1 MRKSFLKPILLLA
14 AMITLATT
22 ACAHPTPKAD
32 EGINGEVSDIKVP
45 ADLKDTEMAVTD
57 MNEILT
63 DTIEV
68 MSQAMGRTIKNVVIK
83 PEYYITDN
91 QHARY
96 PVLYL
101 LHGATGCY
109 SDWSKKTDL
118 HPLANKYNV
127 IIVCPDGQDSWYF
140 DSPVDPKMQFETY
153 VSKELVEYIDS
164 HYRTIAN
171 RYMRAITGLSMGGHG
186 ALFLAFRHPDV
197 FWSCGS
203 MSGNM
208 DITQFPDSW
217 HIKDRLGTYAG
228 NEQRWRDH
236 AVCNLLGQVKD
247 CPLKP
252 AQNILIDD
260 GLNDIFIKNNIA
272 MHDKMVEMGIDHD
285 FTVRPGRHS
294 WDYWVNSLDY
304 HMMFFDKAF
313 KRGAE
318 LMKQ

>member
-1 MRKSFLKPILLLA
+1 MNRTFWRPLALLA
-14 AMITLATT
+14 SVMILSSS
-22 ACAHPTPKAD
+22 ACAHTQSQNN
-32 EGINGEVSDIKVP
+32 GI
-45 ADLKDTEMAVTD
+45 EMAAPMESVS
-57 MNEILT
+57 NPA

-68 MSQAMGRTIKNVVIK
+68 MSQAMGRTIKNVVVM
-83 PEYYITDN
+83 PQQYFDDVEDN
-91 QHARY
+91 KY

-101 LHGATGCY
+101 LHGADGCY
-109 SDWSKKTDL
+109 NDWSRKADL
-118 HPLANKYNV
+118 HRLADQYNV

-140 DSPVDPKMQFETY
+140 DSPIDPKMQFETY
-153 VSKELVEYIDS
+153 VSKELVSYIDS

-208 DITQFPDSW
+208 DITQFTDRW
-217 HIKDRLGTYAG
+217 HIRARLGNYED
-228 NEQRWRDH
+228 NPQRWHDH
-236 AVCNLLGQVKD
+236 AVINQLDKVKN

-272 MHDKMVEMGIDHD
+272 IHDKMVEMGIDHD

-294 WDYWVNSLDY
+294 WTYWVNSLDY

-313 KRGAE
+313 DRGRE
-318 LMKQ
+318 LMEKEADNNQN

>member
-1 MRKSFLKPILLLA
+1 MKNKFLKPLMLIAALTLLSSS
-14 AMITLATT
+14 
-22 ACAHPTPKAD
+22 ACAHTAAKPTAQATPPVEASAQPSQ
-32 EGINGEVSDIKVP
+32 GQ
-45 ADLKDTEMAVTD
+45 A
-57 MNEILT
+57 ILA

-68 MSQAMGRTIKNVVIK
+68 MSQAMGRVIKNVVTLPVQYTEAEK
-83 PEYYITDN
+83 A
-91 QHARY
+91 QSKF

-101 LHGATGCY
+101 LHGAYGCY
-109 SDWSKKTDL
+109 SDWSKKADL
-118 HPLANKYNV
+118 HKLADQYGI

-164 HYRTIAN
+164 HYRSHAN

-217 HIKDRLGTYAG
+217 HIKDRLGNKAD
-228 NEQRWRDH
+228 NEQRWHDH
-236 AVCNLLGQVKD
+236 AVCNLVDQVKA
-247 CPLKP
+247 CTLKP
-252 AQNILIDD
+252 AQNIIIDD

-272 MHDKMVEMGIDHD
+272 MHDLLVEKGIDHD

-304 HMMFFDKAF
+304 HMMFFSKAF
-313 KRGAE
+313 ERGAK
-318 LMKQ
+318 LMEQL

>member
-1 MRKSFLKPILLLA
+1 MNKTFLKPLMLIACIVL
-14 AMITLATT
+14 MATS
-22 ACAHPTPKAD
+22 ACAHPAP
-32 EGINGEVSDIKVP
+32 NG
-45 ADLKDTEMAVTD
+45 TG
-57 MNEILT
+57 NET
-63 DTIEV
+63 AKQPQGDTIEV
-68 MSQAMGRTIKNVVIK
+68 MSQAMNRIIKNVVIV
-83 PEYYITDN
+83 PEQYFEADMEAK
-91 QHARY
+91 HY
-96 PVLYL
+96 PTLYL
-101 LHGATGCY
+101 LHGAFGCY
-109 SDWSKKTDL
+109 SDWSERASLDS
-118 HPLANKYNV
+118 LANIYDI

-164 HYRTIAN
+164 HYRTIPN

-208 DITQFPDSW
+208 DITPYPDKW
-217 HIKDRLGTYAG
+217 HIKDRLGEQAE
-228 NEQRWRDH
+228 NPQRWRDH
-236 AVCNLLGQVKD
+236 SVCNLVDQVKN

-252 AQNILIDD
+252 AQNIILDD

-272 MHDKMVEMGIDHD
+272 LHDKLVEAGIDHD

-304 HMMFFDKAF
+304 HLMFFQKAF
-313 KRGAE
+313 ARGTKFME
-318 LMKQ
+318 TEIP

>member
-1 MRKSFLKPILLLA
+1 MKKTILLPLVLLA
-14 AMITLATT
+14 AMMLMATT
-22 ACAHPTPKAD
+22 ACAHTTPTNKESVETATQQDSYPVA
-32 EGINGEVSDIKVP
+32 
-45 ADLKDTEMAVTD
+45 
-57 MNEILT
+57 

-68 MSQAMGRTIKNVVIK
+68 MSQAMGRTIKNVVVV
-83 PEYYITDN
+83 PNEYFYNRIADDV
-91 QHARY
+91 RY

-101 LHGATGCY
+101 LHGAYGCY
-109 SDWSKKTDL
+109 SDWSKKADL
-118 HPLANKYNV
+118 HRLANEYGV

-153 VSKELVEYIDS
+153 VSKELVNYIDN
-164 HYRTIAN
+164 HYRTHAN
-171 RYMRAITGLSMGGHG
+171 RFMRAITGLSMGGHG

-208 DITQFPDSW
+208 DITQYPDSW
-217 HIKDRLGTYAG
+217 HIKDRLGNYED
-228 NEQRWRDH
+228 NKRIWQEH
-236 AVCNLLGQVKD
+236 AVCNLVNQVKA
-247 CPLKP
+247 CTLEP

-272 MHDKMVEMGIDHD
+272 LHEQLVELGINHD

-304 HMMFFDKAF
+304 HMVFFHKAF
-313 KRGAE
+313 MRGAE
-318 LMKQ
+318 LLQPNKQ

>member
-1 MRKSFLKPILLLA
+1 MKKIFLKSIVLA
-14 AMITLATT
+14 VTVMFMTAG
-22 ACAHPTPKAD
+22 ACAHPAPNAAPKDDVEELQSLPLA
-32 EGINGEVSDIKVP
+32 
-45 ADLKDTEMAVTD
+45 
-57 MNEILT
+57 

-68 MSQAMGRTIKNVVIK
+68 MSQAMGRTIKNVVIM
-83 PEYYITDN
+83 PEYYITYN
-91 QHARY
+91 QNARF

-101 LHGATGCY
+101 LHGAYGCY

-118 HPLANKYNV
+118 HRLADKYNV

-140 DSPVDPKMQFETY
+140 DSPVDPTMQFETY

-164 HYRTIAN
+164 HYRTNAN

-208 DITQFPDSW
+208 DITQYPDKW
-217 HIKDRLGTYAG
+217 HIKDRLGEQVE
-228 NEQRWRDH
+228 NPQRWRDH
-236 AVCNLLGQVKD
+236 SVCNQVELLKKSTLQ
-247 CPLKP
+247 P
-252 AQNILIDD
+252 AQNIIIDD

-272 MHDKMVEMGIDHD
+272 LHEQLVEAGIDHD

-304 HMMFFDKAF
+304 HMMFFSKAF
-313 KRGAE
+313 ARGAE
-318 LMKQ
+318 LMNQ

>member
-1 MRKSFLKPILLLA
+1 MNRTFWRPLALLA
-14 AMITLATT
+14 SVMILSSS
-22 ACAHPTPKAD
+22 ACAHTQSQNN
-32 EGINGEVSDIKVP
+32 GI
-45 ADLKDTEMAVTD
+45 EMAAPMESVS
-57 MNEILT
+57 NPA

-68 MSQAMGRTIKNVVIK
+68 MSQAMGRNIKNVVVM
-83 PEYYITDN
+83 PQQYFDDVEDN
-91 QHARY
+91 KY

-101 LHGATGCY
+101 LHGADGCY
-109 SDWSKKTDL
+109 NDWSRKADL
-118 HPLANKYNV
+118 HRLADQYNV

-140 DSPVDPKMQFETY
+140 DSPIDPKMQFETY
-153 VSKELVEYIDS
+153 VSKELVSYIDS

-208 DITQFPDSW
+208 DITQFTDRW
-217 HIKDRLGTYAG
+217 HIRARLGNYED
-228 NEQRWRDH
+228 NPQRWHDH
-236 AVCNLLGQVKD
+236 AVINQLDKVKN

-272 MHDKMVEMGIDHD
+272 IHDKMVEMGIDHD

-294 WDYWVNSLDY
+294 WTYWVNSLDY

-313 KRGAE
+313 DRGRE
-318 LMKQ
+318 LMEKEAGNNHN

>member
-1 MRKSFLKPILLLA
+1 MKKTFLKSITLLA
-14 AMITLATT
+14 AVMLMAAN
-22 ACAHPTPKAD
+22 ACAHPASAPKEAAEAEVVD
-32 EGINGEVSDIKVP
+32 ECKVFP
-45 ADLKDTEMAVTD
+45 A
-57 MNEILT
+57 

-68 MSQAMGRTIKNVVIK
+68 MSQAMDRTIKNVVVMPSQYFI
-83 PEYYITDN
+83 IDN
-91 QHARY
+91 DSVRY

-101 LHGATGCY
+101 LHGADGCY
-109 SDWSKKTDL
+109 SDWSNKTDL
-118 HPLANKYNV
+118 HRLADQYNV

-140 DSPVDPKMQFETY
+140 DSPVDPTMQFETY
-153 VSKELVEYIDS
+153 VSGELIKYIDS
-164 HYRTIAN
+164 HYRTYAS

-208 DITQFPDSW
+208 DITQFTDRW
-217 HIKDRLGTYAG
+217 QIRARLGEYEG

-236 AVCNLLGQVKD
+236 SVCNQLDLVKN

-252 AQNILIDD
+252 AQNIIIDD

-272 MHDKMVEMGIDHD
+272 LHDKMVELGIDHD

-294 WDYWVNSLDY
+294 WNYWVNSLDY
-304 HMMFFDKAF
+304 HMLFFHKAF
-313 KRGAE
+313 IRGKE
-318 LMKQ
+318 LMQK

>member
-1 MRKSFLKPILLLA
+1 MNTSLLKPISVLVAVLLA
-14 AMITLATT
+14 FT
-22 ACAHPTPKAD
+22 ACAHPQPKEKP
-32 EGINGEVSDIKVP
+32 EGYEIVASDGRAID
-45 ADLKDTEMAVTD
+45 A
-57 MNEILT
+57 

-68 MSQAMGRTIKNVVIK
+68 MSQAMGRSIKNVVVT
-83 PEYYITDN
+83 PRQYHLTREESSY
-91 QHARY
+91 Y

-101 LHGATGCY
+101 LHGAYGCY
-109 SDWSKKTDL
+109 SDWSKKANL
-118 HPLANKYNV
+118 HRLADKYNV

-153 VSKELVEYIDS
+153 VSKELVAYIDS
-164 HYRTIAN
+164 HYRTYAN

-208 DITQFPDSW
+208 DITQFPDQW
-217 HIKDRLGTYAG
+217 HIKDRLGDYAG

-236 AVCNLLGQVKD
+236 AVCNLVNQVKE
-247 CPLKP
+247 CPLLP
-252 AQNILIDD
+252 AQNIIIDD
-260 GLNDIFIKNNIA
+260 GLNDIFIQNNISL
-272 MHDKMVEMGIDHD
+272 HEQLVEAGIDHD

-304 HMMFFDKAF
+304 HMIFFHKAF
-313 KRGAE
+313 IRGSE
-318 LMKQ
+318 LMQE

>member
-1 MRKSFLKPILLLA
+1 MKKSVLKPMMILAIMMLMA
-14 AMITLATT
+14 SV
-22 ACAHPTPKAD
+22 ACARPTTPSQDVQRPPQA
-32 EGINGEVSDIKVP
+32 
-45 ADLKDTEMAVTD
+45 
-57 MNEILT
+57 

-68 MSQAMGRTIKNVVIK
+68 MSQAMGRNIKNVVIV
-83 PEYYITDN
+83 PN
-91 QHARY
+91 QYFEGDTLY

-101 LHGATGCY
+101 LHGAMGCY
-109 SDWSKKTDL
+109 SDWPRKARLDSL
-118 HPLANKYNV
+118 SNCYGV

-140 DSPVDPKMQFETY
+140 DSPVDPTMQFETY

-164 HYRTIAN
+164 HYRTLAN

-186 ALFLAFRHPDV
+186 AMFLAFRHPDV

-217 HIKDRLGTYAG
+217 HIKDRLGKRDD
-228 NEQRWRDH
+228 NPQRWHDH
-236 AVCNLLGQVKD
+236 AVCNLVDQVKAS
-247 CPLKP
+247 PLQP
-252 AQNILIDD
+252 AQNIIFDD

-272 MHDKMVEMGIDHD
+272 LHEQLVEKGIDHD

-304 HMMFFDKAF
+304 HLMFFHKAF
-313 KRGAE
+313 ARGAE
-318 LMKQ
+318 LMLTTEN

>member
-1 MRKSFLKPILLLA
+1 MNRTLWKPLALLA
-14 AMITLATT
+14 SVMILSSS
-22 ACAHPTPKAD
+22 ACAHTQSQNN
-32 EGINGEVSDIKVP
+32 GI
-45 ADLKDTEMAVTD
+45 EMAAP
-57 MNEILT
+57 MESISNPA

-68 MSQAMGRTIKNVVIK
+68 MSQAMGRTIKNVVVM
-83 PEYYITDN
+83 PQQYFDDVEDN
-91 QHARY
+91 KY

-101 LHGATGCY
+101 LHGADGCY
-109 SDWSKKTDL
+109 NDWSRKADL
-118 HPLANKYNV
+118 HRLADQYNV

-140 DSPVDPKMQFETY
+140 DSPIDPKMQFETY
-153 VSKELVEYIDS
+153 VSKELVSYIDS

-208 DITQFPDSW
+208 DITQFTDRW
-217 HIKDRLGTYAG
+217 HIRARLGNYED
-228 NEQRWRDH
+228 NPQRWHDH
-236 AVCNLLGQVKD
+236 AVINQLDKVKN

-272 MHDKMVEMGIDHD
+272 IHDKMVEMGIDHD

-294 WDYWVNSLDY
+294 WTYWVNSLDY

-313 KRGAE
+313 DRGRE
-318 LMKQ
+318 LMEKEAGNNHN

>member
-1 MRKSFLKPILLLA
+1 
-14 AMITLATT
+14 
-22 ACAHPTPKAD
+22 
-32 EGINGEVSDIKVP
+32 
-45 ADLKDTEMAVTD
+45 
-57 MNEILT
+57 
-63 DTIEV
+63 
-68 MSQAMGRTIKNVVIK
+68 MSEAMGRSIKNVVIV
-83 PEYYITDN
+83 PMEYIYFNDAQAT
-91 QHARY
+91 RY

-101 LHGATGCY
+101 LHGAYGCY

-118 HPLANKYNV
+118 NLLANEFGV

-140 DSPVDPKMQFETY
+140 DSPIDPTMQFETY

-164 HYRTIAN
+164 HYRTYGN

-186 ALFLAFRHPDV
+186 ALFLAWRHPDV

-217 HIKDRLGTYAG
+217 HIKDRLGEQAA
-228 NEQRWRDH
+228 NPQRWRDH
-236 AVCNLLGQVKD
+236 AVCNQVD
-247 CPLKP
+247 RLKNSTLTP
-252 AQNILIDD
+252 AQNIIIDD

-272 MHDKMVEMGIDHD
+272 LHEQLVAAGIDHD

-304 HMMFFDKAF
+304 HMVFFKKAF
-313 KRGAE
+313 DRGSE
-318 LMKQ
+318 LMNN

>member
-1 MRKSFLKPILLLA
+1 MNRTFWRPLALLA
-14 AMITLATT
+14 SVMILSSS
-22 ACAHPTPKAD
+22 ACAHTQSQNN
-32 EGINGEVSDIKVP
+32 GI
-45 ADLKDTEMAVTD
+45 EMAAPEEDATFPA
-57 MNEILT
+57 

-68 MSQAMGRTIKNVVIK
+68 MSQAMGRIIKNVVVK
-83 PEYYITDN
+83 PQQYFYDVEDN
-91 QHARY
+91 NKY

-101 LHGATGCY
+101 LHGADGCY
-109 SDWSKKTDL
+109 NDWSRKADL
-118 HPLANKYNV
+118 HRLADQYKV

-140 DSPVDPKMQFETY
+140 DSPIDPKMQFETY
-153 VSKELVEYIDS
+153 VSKELVSYIDS
-164 HYRTIAN
+164 HYRTLAN

-208 DITQFPDSW
+208 DITQFTDRW
-217 HIKDRLGTYAG
+217 HIRARLGNYED
-228 NEQRWRDH
+228 NPQRWHDH
-236 AVCNLLGQVKD
+236 AVVNQLDKVKN

-272 MHDKMVEMGIDHD
+272 IHDKMVEMGIDHD

-294 WDYWVNSLDY
+294 WTYWVNSLDY

-313 KRGAE
+313 DRGRE
-318 LMKQ
+318 LMEKEAGNNNN

>member
-1 MRKSFLKPILLLA
+1 MNRTFWRPLALLA
-14 AMITLATT
+14 SVMILSSS
-22 ACAHPTPKAD
+22 ACAHTQSQNN
-32 EGINGEVSDIKVP
+32 GI
-45 ADLKDTEMAVTD
+45 EMAAPMESVS
-57 MNEILT
+57 NPA

-68 MSQAMGRTIKNVVIK
+68 MSQAMGRNIKNVVVK
-83 PEYYITDN
+83 PQQYVDDVTSV
-91 QHARY
+91 RY

-101 LHGATGCY
+101 LHGADGCY
-109 SDWSKKTDL
+109 NDWSRKADL
-118 HPLANKYNV
+118 HRLADQYNV

-140 DSPVDPKMQFETY
+140 DSPIDPKMQFETY
-153 VSKELVEYIDS
+153 VSKELVSYIDS

-208 DITQFPDSW
+208 DITQFTDRW
-217 HIKDRLGTYAG
+217 HIRARLGNYED
-228 NEQRWRDH
+228 NPQRWHDH
-236 AVCNLLGQVKD
+236 AVVNQLDRVKN

-272 MHDKMVEMGIDHD
+272 IHDKMVEMGIDHD

-294 WDYWVNSLDY
+294 WTYWVNSLDY

-313 KRGAE
+313 NRGRE
-318 LMKQ
+318 LMEKEENNKTPN

>member
-1 MRKSFLKPILLLA
+1 MKKTFLKPMLLLLIMVVM
-14 AMITLATT
+14 AMT
-22 ACAHPTPKAD
+22 ACAHPSSQPSAQQQ
-32 EGINGEVSDIKVP
+32 P
-45 ADLKDTEMAVTD
+45 LLA
-57 MNEILT
+57 

-68 MSQAMGRTIKNVVIK
+68 MSQAMGRNIKNVITV
-83 PEYYITDN
+83 PEWYYSTDS
-91 QHARY
+91 RF

-101 LHGATGCY
+101 LHGAYGCY
-109 SDWSKKTDL
+109 NDWSKKANL
-118 HPLANKYNV
+118 HRLADKYGV

-153 VSKELVEYIDS
+153 VSKELVAYIDS
-164 HYRTIAN
+164 HYRTYAN
-171 RYMRAITGLSMGGHG
+171 RFMRAITGLSMGGHG

-217 HIKDRLGTYAG
+217 HIKDRLGEQAD
-228 NEQRWRDH
+228 NAQRWRDH
-236 AVCNLLGQVKD
+236 AVCNQVELLKNST
-247 CPLKP
+247 LEP
-252 AQNILIDD
+252 AQNIIIDD

-272 MHDKMVEMGIDHD
+272 LHEQLVDAGIDHD

-304 HMMFFDKAF
+304 HMLFFYKAF
-313 KRGAE
+313 VRGAE
-318 LMKQ
+318 LMNQ

>member
-1 MRKSFLKPILLLA
+1 MKKTILLPLTLIV
-14 AMITLATT
+14 AMMLVATS
-22 ACAHPTPKAD
+22 ACAHTTGTRQGTVESPD
-32 EGINGEVSDIKVP
+32 LLEHRQVFP
-45 ADLKDTEMAVTD
+45 A
-57 MNEILT
+57 

-68 MSQAMGRTIKNVVIK
+68 MSQAMGRTIKNVVVRPSIMGDAK
-83 PEYYITDN
+83 
-91 QHARY
+91 RY

-109 SDWSKKTDL
+109 SDWSRKTNL
-118 HPLANKYNV
+118 HRLADKYNV

-153 VSKELVEYIDS
+153 VSKELVDYIDS
-164 HYRTIAN
+164 HYPTCAN

-208 DITQFPDSW
+208 DITQFTGRW
-217 HIKDRLGTYAG
+217 HIKARLGDYEA
-228 NEQRWRDH
+228 NPQRWRDH
-236 AVCNLLGQVKD
+236 AVCNQLDRVKAST
-247 CPLKP
+247 LKP
-252 AQNILIDD
+252 AQNIIIDD
-260 GLNDIFIKNNIA
+260 GLNDIFIENNIA
-272 MHDKMVEMGIDHD
+272 LHDKMVKMGIDHD

-313 KRGAE
+313 DRGRK
-318 LMKQ
+318 LMEKEAINKNI

>member
-1 MRKSFLKPILLLA
+1 MKTTFLKPLSLLIA
-14 AMITLATT
+14 IIFMATT
-22 ACAHPTPKAD
+22 ACAHSQSGSQESIVKAAPD
-32 EGINGEVSDIKVP
+32 ESEFIFV
-45 ADLKDTEMAVTD
+45 DTVQ
-57 MNEILT
+57 
-63 DTIEV
+63 V
-68 MSQAMGRTIKNVVIK
+68 MSQAMDRTIKNVVVLPLSYIHYS
-83 PEYYITDN
+83 PESGMKSD
-91 QHARY
+91 Y

-109 SDWSKKTDL
+109 SDWCKKANLVD
-118 HPLANKYNV
+118 LANRYDV

-140 DSPVDPKMQFETY
+140 DSPVDPAMQFETY
-153 VSKELVEYIDS
+153 VSKELVEYVDS
-164 HYRTIAN
+164 HYRTVAH

-208 DITQFPDSW
+208 DITQYTDRW
-217 HIKDRLGTYAG
+217 HISDRLGEYEG
-228 NEQRWRDH
+228 NQQRWRNH
-236 AVCNLLGQVKD
+236 SVCSLVDQVKN

-252 AQNILIDD
+252 AQNIIIDD

-272 MHDKMVEMGIDHD
+272 LHEQLVEAGIDHD

-304 HMMFFDKAF
+304 HMMFFHKAF
-313 KRGAE
+313 TRGAE
-318 LMKQ
+318 LLQQNDMP

>member
-1 MRKSFLKPILLLA
+1 MKKLFLKTIVLA
-14 AMITLATT
+14 ATVIFLTAG
-22 ACAHPTPKAD
+22 ACAHPAPNTAAPQA
-32 EGINGEVSDIKVP
+32 GIGETQISP
-45 ADLKDTEMAVTD
+45 QA
-57 MNEILT
+57 

-68 MSQAMGRTIKNVVIK
+68 MSQAMNRTIKNVVIM
-83 PEYYITDN
+83 PQRYYYNTGM
-91 QHARY
+91 QQERY

-101 LHGATGCY
+101 LHGAYGCY
-109 SDWSKKTDL
+109 NDWSRKADL
-118 HPLANKYNV
+118 NQLASKYDV

-164 HYRTIAN
+164 HYRTHAN

-217 HIKDRLGTYAG
+217 HIKDRLGDYES
-228 NEQRWRDH
+228 NRKLWQEH
-236 AVCNLLGQVKD
+236 AVCNLIDQVKAST
-247 CPLKP
+247 LLP
-252 AQNILIDD
+252 AQNIIIDD

-272 MHDKMVEMGIDHD
+272 LHEQLVEKGIDHD

-304 HMMFFDKAF
+304 HMMFFSKAF
-313 KRGAE
+313 DRGAA
-318 LMKQ
+318 LMNQ

>member
-1 MRKSFLKPILLLA
+1 
-14 AMITLATT
+14 
-22 ACAHPTPKAD
+22 
-32 EGINGEVSDIKVP
+32 
-45 ADLKDTEMAVTD
+45 
-57 MNEILT
+57 
-63 DTIEV
+63 
-68 MSQAMGRTIKNVVIK
+68 MSEAMGRSIKNVVIV
-83 PEYYITDN
+83 PLEYIYFNDAQAT
-91 QHARY
+91 RY

-101 LHGATGCY
+101 LHGAYGCY

-118 HPLANKYNV
+118 NLLANEFGV

-140 DSPVDPKMQFETY
+140 DSPIDPTMQFETY

-164 HYRTIAN
+164 HYRTYGN

-186 ALFLAFRHPDV
+186 ALFLAWRHPDV

-217 HIKDRLGTYAG
+217 HIKDRLGELTA
-228 NEQRWRDH
+228 NPQRWRDH
-236 AVCNLLGQVKD
+236 AVCNQVD
-247 CPLKP
+247 RLKNSTLTP
-252 AQNILIDD
+252 AQNIIIDD

-272 MHDKMVEMGIDHD
+272 LHEQLVAAGIDHD

-304 HMMFFDKAF
+304 HMVFFKKAF
-313 KRGAE
+313 DRGSE
-318 LMKQ
+318 LMNN

>member
-1 MRKSFLKPILLLA
+1 MKKTFLKSITLLA
-14 AMITLATT
+14 AVMLMAAN
-22 ACAHPTPKAD
+22 ACAHPASAPKEAAGAEVVD
-32 EGINGEVSDIKVP
+32 ECKVFS
-45 ADLKDTEMAVTD
+45 A
-57 MNEILT
+57 

-68 MSQAMGRTIKNVVIK
+68 MSQAMDRTIKNVVVMPSQYFI
-83 PEYYITDN
+83 IDN
-91 QHARY
+91 DSVRY

-101 LHGATGCY
+101 LHGADGCY
-109 SDWSKKTDL
+109 SDWSNKTDL
-118 HPLANKYNV
+118 HRLADQYNV

-140 DSPVDPKMQFETY
+140 DSPVDPTMQFETY
-153 VSKELVEYIDS
+153 VSGELIKYIDS
-164 HYRTIAN
+164 HYRTYAS

-208 DITQFPDSW
+208 DITQFTDRW
-217 HIKDRLGTYAG
+217 QIRARLGEYEG

-236 AVCNLLGQVKD
+236 SVCNQLDLVKN

-252 AQNILIDD
+252 AQNIIIDD

-272 MHDKMVEMGIDHD
+272 LHDKMVELGIDHD

-294 WDYWVNSLDY
+294 WNYWVNSLDY
-304 HMMFFDKAF
+304 HMMFFHKAF
-313 KRGAE
+313 IRGKE
-318 LMKQ
+318 LMQK

>member
-1 MRKSFLKPILLLA
+1 MKKTILLPLVLLA
-14 AMITLATT
+14 AMMLMATT
-22 ACAHPTPKAD
+22 ACAHTTPANKESVETATQQ
-32 EGINGEVSDIKVP
+32 DIFPV
-45 ADLKDTEMAVTD
+45 A
-57 MNEILT
+57 

-68 MSQAMGRTIKNVVIK
+68 MSQAMGRTIKNVVVV
-83 PEYYITDN
+83 PNEYFYNRIADEV
-91 QHARY
+91 RY

-101 LHGATGCY
+101 LHGAYGCY
-109 SDWSKKTDL
+109 SDWCKKADL
-118 HPLANKYNV
+118 HRLANEYGV

-153 VSKELVEYIDS
+153 VSKELVNYIDS
-164 HYRTIAN
+164 HYRTHAN
-171 RYMRAITGLSMGGHG
+171 RFMRAITGLSMGGHG

-208 DITQFPDSW
+208 DITQYPDSW
-217 HIKDRLGTYAG
+217 HIKDRLGNYG
-228 NEQRWRDH
+228 DNKRIWQEH
-236 AVCNLLGQVKD
+236 AVCNLVDQVKA
-247 CPLKP
+247 CTLEP

-272 MHDKMVEMGIDHD
+272 LHDKLVELDINHD

-304 HMMFFDKAF
+304 HMVFFHKAF
-313 KRGAE
+313 MRGAE
-318 LMKQ
+318 LLQPNKQ